1 MKFKFEVKDL
11 FKLPNILCYIR
22 IALVPLFVYLYFT
35 AEEPVDYY
43 VCDTC
48 CNAFGDNR
56 FS

>member
-35 AEEPVDYY
+35 AE
-43 VCDTC
+43 
-48 CNAFGDNR
+48 
-56 FS
+56 